1 MLRFIRATLTPAAYH
16 GHRQKPPFF
25 EGWYFKLVSPDRR
38 QRWAIIP
45 GIFKH
50 RDPAQAHAFVQVFDG
65 QSGKA
70 TYHRYPAGE
79 FHAAADRFD
88 VRIGPN
94 EFNLGRLRLDLDGD
108 GHRLTGELEFHGGVP
123 WPVSMRSPGVMG
135 WYAWVP
141 KMETYHGVLSLDHE
155 IRGALAINGSR
166 AEFTGGRG
174 YIEKDWGRSF
184 PSAWVW
190 MQTNHFGRPGA
201 SLTASVAIIPW
212 LRSAFGGYIVGLWHE
227 QRLHIFATYNGARV
241 DWLAVDPKHVEWTL
255 RNRTHRLEIRAHR
268 REGSLLLAPTLEDMG
283 RRIPETMQAAVDVK
297 LYALEPAGARLVWSD
312 TGVCAGLEV
321 AGDIERLV
329 RMVPQNG

>member
-1 MLRFIRATLTPAAYH
+1 MSKI
-16 GHRQKPPFF
+16 
-25 EGWYFKLVSPDRR
+25 D
-38 QRWAIIP
+38 
-45 GIFKH
+45 
-50 RDPAQAHAFVQVFDG
+50 
-65 QSGKA
+65 
-70 TYHRYPAGE
+70 
-79 FHAAADRFD
+79 
-88 VRIGPN
+88 
-94 EFNLGRLRLDLDGD
+94 
-108 GHRLTGELEFHGGVP
+108 
-123 WPVSMRSPGVMG
+123 
-135 WYAWVP
+135 
-141 KMETYHGVLSLDHE
+141 TYHGLLSLDHE
-155 IRGALAINGSR
+155 IRVALAINDSR
-166 AEFTGGRG
+166 EEFTGGRG